1 MRHEARQV
9 PSWLIFD
16 VGQNKGRMT
25 EEIKLIKQKAHAFTF
40 ASFLCLVLAVPAC
53 LALASGR
60 AEVRAVSIAAITVEL
75 LLISASVYFWLY
87 EVPEKV
93 RREIDR

>member
-1 MRHEARQV
+1 
-9 PSWLIFD
+9 
-16 VGQNKGRMT
+16 MT
-25 EEIKLIKQKAHAFTF
+25 EERKLIKQKAHAFTF
-40 ASFLCLVLAVPAC
+40 ASFCCLVLAVPAC
-53 LALASGR
+53 LGLASGK

-93 RREIDR
+93 RRETER